1 MLLELIGSGGMAEVY
16 RARMRGQPYFA
27 RGENP
32 KHFTRE
38 VAVKLILPH
47 LSREDSFRELFSR
60 EAHMA
65 SLLDHPNIIGIQDYG
80 TLDGTDFIVMEY
92 IRGMDLRRLL
102 KSMPEGKLLS
112 VGEAVHI
119 LYRIS
124 RGLEYA
130 HGMGGP
136 ESPGGIIHRDLSPHN
151 ILISTEGEVKIA
163 DFGIAR
169 AVLSDVT
176 WTTAFKGKVSY
187 MSPEQ
192 VEGKPLDHRSDI
204 FSLGIIVYQVLT
216 GRHPFT
222 RGSDGATLR
231 AIQEGEYPPIS
242 STADIPAGI
251 LMLIESCL
259 AVNPLSRPASAEAVA
274 GELEPLQDPQSERIL
289 GQRVQSHRGTPRKIP
304 VIAPTAATI
313 TRPKRYGVPITI
325 AALLSIAATWLF
337 LSPAGIKKPAASIP
351 SAQPAGSS
359 PPNGAAA
366 SVSDSLSKQ
375 KPDYITIS
383 TSPPGARIIVN
394 GDDAGS
400 SPVKVSLDQNR
411 GSLIVSADL
420 YGYRKSTFNLARG
433 EGRRTWT
440 LRLTPLPT
448 GEVRIGAIPWAQ
460 VFFRGHLKGYTPIV
474 LENLPVGK
482 RAFILK
488 NGQIGVTREI
498 TVQVREGKT
507 NTVNVDLAA
516 D

>member
-16 RARMRGQPYFA
+16 RARMKGQPFFA

-80 TLDGTDFIVMEY
+80 TLDETDFIVMEY
-92 IRGMDLRRLL
+92 IHGMDLRGLL
-102 KSMPEGKLLS
+102 KAMPDEKPVSL
-112 VGEAVHI
+112 GEAVHI

-151 ILISTEGEVKIA
+151 ILISTEGEIKIA

-169 AVLSDVT
+169 AVLSDAT
-176 WTTAFKGKVSY
+176 WATAFKGKLSY

-204 FSLGIIVYQVLT
+204 FSLGIIAHQILS

-222 RGSDGATLR
+222 RGSDGATLK
-231 AIQEGEYPPIS
+231 AVQNADFPPIS
-242 STADIPAGI
+242 SAAGIPASI
-251 LMLIESCL
+251 LMLVESCL
-259 AVNPLSRPASAEAVA
+259 AVNPSSRPASAGAIA
-274 GELEPLQDPQSERIL
+274 AELEPLQTPKSERIL
-289 GQRVQSHRGTPRKIP
+289 GQRVQSHSKTPREIP
-304 VIAPTAATI
+304 AVAPTSATI
-313 TRPKRYGVPITI
+313 TRPKRYGAPITI
-325 AALLSIAATWLF
+325 TTLLAIAAMWVF
-337 LSPAGIKKPAASIP
+337 LSPTGIEKPAISTPAP
-351 SAQPAGSS
+351 SAQSAGSN
-359 PPNGAAA
+359 PPDAAA
-366 SVSDSLSKQ
+366 QSNPLPAQ
-375 KPDYITIS
+375 KADYITIS

-394 GDDAGS
+394 GNVVGR
-400 SPVKVSLDQNR
+400 SPARISLDKNR
-411 GSLIVSADL
+411 GPLIVSADL
-420 YGYRKSTFNLARG
+420 YGYRKSTFSLDRL
-433 EGRRTWT
+433 EGDRT
-440 LRLTPLPT
+440 LRLTPLPR

-460 VFFRGHLKGYTPIV
+460 VFYRGNLKGYTPIV
-474 LENLPVGK
+474 LEDLPVGK
-482 RAFILK
+482 RTFVLK
-488 NGQIGVTREI
+488 NGQMGVTREI
-498 TVQVREGKT
+498 TVEVGEGKI

-516 D
+516 N